1 MHVLH
6 NFFGGCLKDKSLQ
19 LGPIQPSFILLKS
32 SMIKPTTSLTSC
44 QAWHHK
50 INAMFFY
57 FYVLGIQ
64 TPKDL
69 AE

>member
-1 MHVLH
+1 MDQHVLR
-6 NFFGGCLKDKSLQ
+6 NCQLLSLDGAKYKEKTFEK
-19 LGPIQPSFILLKS
+19 LGLFTAIF
-32 SMIKPTTSLTSC
+32 
-44 QAWHHK
+44 
-50 INAMFFY
+50 

>member
-1 MHVLH
+1 MQQN
-6 NFFGGCLKDKSLQ
+6 NFVHKKPLALEDFVDKNFGARRLC
-19 LGPIQPSFILLKS
+19 F
-32 SMIKPTTSLTSC
+32 
-44 QAWHHK
+44 
-50 INAMFFY
+50 

>member
-1 MHVLH
+1 MKYLGSYFHF
-6 NFFGGCLKDKSLQ
+6 NFLMMKALKD
-19 LGPIQPSFILLKS
+19 
-32 SMIKPTTSLTSC
+32 
-44 QAWHHK
+44 
-50 INAMFFY
+50 FFVF

>member
-1 MHVLH
+1 MVSRNLDTKV
-6 NFFGGCLKDKSLQ
+6 NRDEF
-19 LGPIQPSFILLKS
+19 
-32 SMIKPTTSLTSC
+32 
-44 QAWHHK
+44 
-50 INAMFFY
+50 

>member
-1 MHVLH
+1 MLLVRKTETSKMQTV
-6 NFFGGCLKDKSLQ
+6 FF
-19 LGPIQPSFILLKS
+19 F
-32 SMIKPTTSLTSC
+32 
-44 QAWHHK
+44 
-50 INAMFFY
+50 